1 MPYNKVSLWYTAGLI
16 IYEVK
21 IAVDLVC
28 LTFIENSIQGGYRQN
43 PAILIMAKTYS
54 VSAFGGASDST
65 FRFIRPAFQH
75 EIEQVFPAIEA

>member
-28 LTFIENSIQGGYRQN
+28 LTFIENSIQGNRWGQTL
-43 PAILIMAKTYS
+43 ILL
-54 VSAFGGASDST
+54 
-65 FRFIRPAFQH
+65 P
-75 EIEQVFPAIEA
+75 